1 MFFLCFSS
9 QLLTTFTSLSLAM
22 VVFHIF
28 LVPIWL
34 ILLLNGF
41 QHGVTKSS
49 SQVAKV
55 SPSGAGISSLNT
67 AVWCTGDL
75 LKGTSGVAGRAPRS
89 PQFLPQQGTAH
100 RDRSNGDQG
109 PLVYRR
115 SPEGVQTTGSA
126 TNRAGKGQI
135 EVLTVIPASV
145 SNSKTSCLPAH
156 WDVKQAQSRMKPL
169 QSKGKAPAASYSTQT
184 HTQLDGIHLRVP
196 RELAEVLTKPLS
208 IICKQ

>member
-75 LKGTSGVAGRAPRS
+75 PTGTSGVAGRAPRS
-89 PQFLPQQGTAH
+89 PQFLPQQETAH

-145 SNSKTSCLPAH
+145 SNSKTSWSSSPLRCETGT
-156 WDVKQAQSRMKPL
+156 KQNE
-169 QSKGKAPAASYSTQT
+169 APAIQGESTSSQLQHTDT
-184 HTQLDGIHLRVP
+184 HTAGWDSPQG
-196 RELAEVLTKPLS
+196 T
-208 IICKQ
+208 